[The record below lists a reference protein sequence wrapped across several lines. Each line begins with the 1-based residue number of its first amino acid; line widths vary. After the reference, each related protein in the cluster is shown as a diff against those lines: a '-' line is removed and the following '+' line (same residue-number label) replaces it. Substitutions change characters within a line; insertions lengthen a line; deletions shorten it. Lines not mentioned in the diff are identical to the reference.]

1 MTDKMRDEFESWA
14 VLDAASTD
22 KALKFEREGEWYLG
36 KDHQVM
42 NLGWAAWQ
50 ASREALVIELP
61 APYAVVGDYAACG
74 GGRSVW
80 DVDYAEK
87 ITDRM
92 CAKTPVYDRSA
103 LEAAGVKVKQ

>member
-1 MTDKMRDEFESWA
+1 MTDKMREEFEAWA
-14 VLDAASTD
+14 FQCAWLGLSDECMTRDEINGGYYGLELHAAW
-22 KALKFEREGEWYLG
+22 L
-36 KDHQVM
+36 
-42 NLGWAAWQ
+42 AWQ

-61 APYAVVGDYAACG
+61 VPYAVVGDYAACG
-74 GGRSVW
+74 GGWSVW

-92 CAKTPVYDRSA
+92 CVKTPVYDRSA